1 MSFSSISVQ
10 ISLSNIFIV
19 CERSSNEYCTVT
31 PVGYPTG
38 TQFVES
44 HVAVELKTV
53 LLQCLE
59 LNFIHLQC
67 VQGDGN

>member
-1 MSFSSISVQ
+1 M
-10 ISLSNIFIV
+10 N
-19 CERSSNEYCTVT
+19 TVT

-67 VQGDGN
+67 VQGGAKSSETAILVSGQIK